1 MKKEAVF
8 CDVCGHAFG
17 AGRYRPPYKTEPD
30 VLCLILR
37 DGIKEYE
44 YRALDVCP
52 MCRAL
57 IRDVLA
63 ELPAMQPPKDEQT
76 EQEID

>member
-17 AGRYRPPYKTEPD
+17 AGYRPPYRTEPD

-52 MCRAL
+52 LCRAL
-57 IRDVLA
+57 IMDVLA
-63 ELPAMQPPKDEQT
+63 ELPAIQPPMDE
-76 EQEID
+76 EENGEES